1 MKTQKFNNRDHGVLR
16 KGRQKN
22 MNLIA
27 FGSVNHFAFFALNT
41 VAFALKP
48 INADVVNL
56 KVEE

>member
-1 MKTQKFNNRDHGVLR
+1 
-16 KGRQKN
+16 

-27 FGSVNHFAFFALNT
+27 FGSGNHFAFFALNT